1 MLISLMLAPAG
12 EHRWGANYVRQQ
24 VIQWEHF
31 RRGNA
36 AFIQIVARQLRSGK
50 VSDAEFAAIASIQIA
65 LRRLA
70 RF

>member
-1 MLISLMLAPAG
+1 MLAPAG

-36 AFIQIVARQLRSGK
+36 MWGMNVAKRRGIARARVAAARKLAVILHRMWADGSEFRWGK
-50 VSDAEFAAIASIQIA
+50 
-65 LRRLA
+65 
-70 RF
+70 